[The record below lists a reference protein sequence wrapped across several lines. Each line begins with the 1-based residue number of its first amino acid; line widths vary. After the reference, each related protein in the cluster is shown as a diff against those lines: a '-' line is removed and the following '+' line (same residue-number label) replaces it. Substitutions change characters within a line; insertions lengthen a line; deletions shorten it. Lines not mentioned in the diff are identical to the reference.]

1 MSIARSLSSV
11 ASVVVLGFALTSCSA
26 HPEEAAP
33 DPPAVV
39 EDIPGSEVK
48 SVALRAD
55 AAEAI
60 GLKTAAV
67 AKATA
72 TGRVTIPYAAVVYYL
87 DGTTWTYTET
97 GDHTFQR
104 APITVAGIAG
114 DVATLTA
121 GPAVGTPVV
130 VVGAPEVLGAE
141 LEIDGEE

>member
-11 ASVVVLGFALTSCSA
+11 AGVVALAFTVTACSA
-26 HPEEAAP
+26 EPEPTPE
-33 DPPAVV
+33 PPSVV
-39 EDIPGSEVK
+39 EDVAGSEVK

-60 GLKTAAV
+60 GLETAAV
-67 AKATA
+67 ARATTA
-72 TGRVTIPYAAVVYYL
+72 GRLTIPYSAVVYYL
-87 DGTTWTYTET
+87 DGTTWTYAET
-97 GDHTFQR
+97 GEHKYQR
-104 APITVAGIAG
+104 APITVAGIEG

-141 LEIDGEE
+141 LEIDGEQ

>member
-1 MSIARSLSSV
+1 MSISRSLSSV
-11 ASVVVLGFALTSCSA
+11 ASIAVLALAVSACSA
-26 HPEEAAP
+26 ATEEPAP

-39 EDIPGSEVK
+39 EEIPGSEVK

-67 AKATA
+67 AKAA
-72 TGRVTIPYAAVVYYL
+72 AGRMTIPYAAVVYYL
-87 DGTTWTYTET
+87 DGTTWTYTKT
-97 GDHTFQR
+97 GDLTFQR
-104 APITVAGIAG
+104 APIKVAGIDG

-141 LEIDGEE
+141 LEIDGEQ

>member
-1 MSIARSLSSV
+1 MSTLRSLSSL
-11 ASVVVLGFALTSCSA
+11 AGAAVLAITVTGCSS
-26 HPEEAAP
+26 PEEAAP
-33 DPPAVV
+33 EPPSVV

-48 SVALRAD
+48 AVTLRAD

-60 GLKTAAV
+60 GLETAAV
-67 AKATA
+67 SKASA
-72 TGRVTIPYAAVVYYL
+72 AGRLTIPYAAVVYYL
-87 DGTTWTYTET
+87 DGSTWTYTQT
-97 GDHTFQR
+97 GDHKYQR

-141 LEIDGEE
+141 LEIDGEQ